1 MEAPK
6 KPKSKLL
13 RITLL
18 TLGSIATALGFIGV
32 FLPLLPTTPFLLL
45 AAACFMRSSDK
56 FYEKLIGNRIL
67 GSYILDY
74 REKRGMRRRNKFV
87 SIFLLWA
94 AISYSIYAVEGTAI
108 RLILVAIAL
117 AVTVHIITLKR
128 ILSEKKENIEQ
139 KVGEKSSDIYK
150 TDDKNV

>member
-1 MEAPK
+1 MKAPK
-6 KPKSKLL
+6 KPQSKVL
-13 RITLL
+13 RIALL
-18 TLGSIATALGFIGV
+18 TLGFVATALGFIGV

-45 AAACFMRSSDK
+45 AAACFIRSSDK
-56 FYEKLIGNRIL
+56 FYEKLISNRIL
-67 GSYILDY
+67 GSYIRDY

-94 AISYSIYAVEGTAI
+94 AISYSIYVVEGTAI

-128 ILSEKKENIEQ
+128 ILSEKKENKDSKI
-139 KVGEKSSDIYK
+139 GEKPSDIYK